1 MIDHETGA
9 LTVREG
15 RISPD
20 ITRSAFATS
29 PMAAGSSVDDMR
41 TGWAQVTLAAQ
52 VDRGWTW
59 GVRLLFDGERLDG
72 YRLWIADARFG
83 VSWDDWSED
92 KELARRDAQDAWL
105 VEQLGEGV
113 RIERPSGSV
122 LTYSLP
128 WGEAWSGY
136 DPRSAG
142 SDVGVRL
149 RR

>member
-41 TGWAQVTLAAQ
+41 TGWA
-52 VDRGWTW
+52 R